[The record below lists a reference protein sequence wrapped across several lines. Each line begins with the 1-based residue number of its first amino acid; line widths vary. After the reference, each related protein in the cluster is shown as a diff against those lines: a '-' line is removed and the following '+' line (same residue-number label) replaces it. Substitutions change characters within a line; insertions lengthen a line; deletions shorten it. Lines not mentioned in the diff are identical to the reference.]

1 MSVVSMKSL
10 LEAGVHF
17 GHQTR
22 RWNPKMKK
30 YIFTERNGIY
40 IIDLQKTLVLI
51 EEAYTHIREEVAHGG
66 DVLFVGTKKQAQESV
81 EEHAKRCG
89 MPYVNTRWL
98 GGTLTNWQTIKRRIE
113 RMKELEAMQT
123 DGVFEGVSKK
133 DATRLRHEYG
143 KLYRTLDGLR
153 DMKGLPSVVYI
164 IDPRKEHIGI
174 REANR
179 LGIPIV
185 AIVDTNCDPD
195 EVQFVIP
202 GNDDAIRAG
211 NLISKIIANAVLEGL
226 EARAG
231 MLASASAAAAE
242 ATRAEIAAAAGAKEE
257 KVEKKVSPK
266 AAKELKEA
274 LISSSADTGAE
285 TAEAPAEEE
294 KK

>member
-1 MSVVSMKSL
+1 MK
-10 LEAGVHF
+10 
-17 GHQTR
+17 R
-22 RWNPKMKK
+22 

-51 EEAYTHIREEVAHGG
+51 EASYTHIREEVAHGG
-66 DVLFVGTKKQAQESV
+66 DVMFVGTKKQAQESV

-98 GGTLTNWQTIKRRIE
+98 GGTLTNWSTIKRRIE

-123 DGVFEGVSKK
+123 DGVFDKVSKK
-133 DATRLRHEYG
+133 EATRLRHEYG
-143 KLYRTLDGLR
+143 KLLRTLDGLR
-153 DMKGLPSVVYI
+153 DMKGLPSVVFI
-164 IDPRKEHIGI
+164 IDPRKEHLAI

-226 EARAG
+226 EARDA
-231 MLASASAAAAE
+231 MQAAASKAAAE
-242 ATRAEIAAAAGAKEE
+242 ATRAEIAAAKAAEE
-257 KVEKKVSPK
+257 EEKKVSAK
-266 AAKELKEA
+266 AAKELEEA
-274 LISSSADTGAE
+274 LAAAPGA
-285 TAEAPAEEE
+285 EE
-294 KK
+294 KKE

>member
-51 EEAYTHIREEVAHGG
+51 EEAYNHIREEVAHGG
-66 DVLFVGTKKQAQESV
+66 DVLFVGTKKQAQESI

-98 GGTLTNWQTIKRRIE
+98 GGTLTNWSTIKRRIE

-123 DGVFEGVSKK
+123 EGVFEGVSKK
-133 DATRLRHEYG
+133 EATRLRHEYG
-143 KLYRTLDGLR
+143 KLLRTLDGLR
-153 DMKGLPSVVYI
+153 DMKGLPAVVYI

-231 MLASASAAAAE
+231 MQASAAAAAAE
-242 ATRAEIAAAAGAKEE
+242 ATRAEIAAAAADKEAE
-257 KVEKKVSPK
+257 EKKVSPK
-266 AAKELKEA
+266 AAKELEEA
-274 LISSSADTGAE
+274 LVS
-285 TAEAPAEEE
+285 AEAPAEEE
-294 KK
+294 KTE